1 MDEWYDANRLY
12 NMLGEALS
20 PHERGQV
27 KRKASGQP
35 SQMEVD
41 EEAAE
46 ASEEDIF
53 WWKRPTWTTP
63 RTLRVERA
71 RQTGERRDRSGVS
84 QAVSALTCTSAKA
97 AFRP

>member
-1 MDEWYDANRLY
+1 
-12 NMLGEALS
+12 MLGEALS

-46 ASEEDIF
+46 ASEEDLF
-53 WWKRPTWTTP
+53 
-63 RTLRVERA
+63 LVEEA
-71 RQTGERRDRSGVS
+71 NVDYSEDVAG
-84 QAVSALTCTSAKA
+84 
-97 AFRP
+97 